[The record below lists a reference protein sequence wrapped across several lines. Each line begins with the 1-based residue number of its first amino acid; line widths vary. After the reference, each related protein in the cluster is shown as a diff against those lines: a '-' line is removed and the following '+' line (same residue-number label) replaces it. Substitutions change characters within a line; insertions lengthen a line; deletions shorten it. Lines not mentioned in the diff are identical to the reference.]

1 MANPQHTEGQTNS
14 PSECYNNAP
23 YQCSDHNTP
32 VQSPSALNSP
42 NLHQTVPTQHN
53 SPVDHAANLDQT
65 LSNQS
70 RSNQPTTDQ
79 LKYGEPLENSFM
91 QNQPVHNSPLQD
103 LPCQSGPNAKQPVIP
118 LQANVPIMKPEKNE
132 MTFNEVMREA
142 DEAMQKA
149 NEARGEADEVMR
161 EADEAMQKANEFMD
175 STNNTDWKVTEEELE
190 AYEQFEKSLQHD
202 ANHVP
207 EVIDQIQAIPNSKY
221 LVHEKYDCV
230 EAERVAKETH
240 EEVVRMLS
248 SLKQP
253 KLRTQESGVAKTSKP
268 AQRVA
273 QSEGDDM
280 QPMPTSKSS
289 SSIHS
294 DKIQNNS
301 QTEGKPPPKE
311 AVQTP
316 TTTF

>member
-1 MANPQHTEGQTNS
+1 MANPQYTEGQTNS

-149 NEARGEADEVMR
+149 
-161 EADEAMQKANEFMD
+161 KEFMD

-230 EAERVAKETH
+230 EAEKAAKETH
-240 EEVVRMLS
+240 EEVARMLS
-248 SLKQP
+248 NLKQP

>member
-149 NEARGEADEVMR
+149 NE
-161 EADEAMQKANEFMD
+161 FMD

-230 EAERVAKETH
+230 EAEKAAKETH

-248 SLKQP
+248 NLKQP

-301 QTEGKPPPKE
+301 QTKE
-311 AVQTP
+311 SRHRRRRSRLRRQPFDQTVLDNDEDRE
-316 TTTF
+316 

>member
-149 NEARGEADEVMR
+149 NE
-161 EADEAMQKANEFMD
+161 FMD

-230 EAERVAKETH
+230 EAEKAAKETH

>member
-149 NEARGEADEVMR
+149 
-161 EADEAMQKANEFMD
+161 KEFMD

-230 EAERVAKETH
+230 EAEKAAKETH
-240 EEVVRMLS
+240 EEVARMLS
-248 SLKQP
+248 NLKQP

-280 QPMPTSKSS
+280 QPIPTSKSS

-301 QTEGKPPPKE
+301 QTKE
-311 AVQTP
+311 SRHRRRRSRLRRQPFDQTVLDNDEDRE
-316 TTTF
+316 

>member
-132 MTFNEVMREA
+132 ITFNEVMR
-142 DEAMQKA
+142 K
-149 NEARGEADEVMR
+149 
-161 EADEAMQKANEFMD
+161 ADEAMQKANEFMD

-230 EAERVAKETH
+230 EAEKAAKETH
-240 EEVVRMLS
+240 EEVARMLS
-248 SLKQP
+248 NLKQP

-268 AQRVA
+268 AQRVT

-301 QTEGKPPPKE
+301 QTKE
-311 AVQTP
+311 SRHRRRRSRLRRQPFDQTVLDNDEDRE
-316 TTTF
+316 

>member
-14 PSECYNNAP
+14 SSECYKNAP

-132 MTFNEVMREA
+132 ITFNEVMRKA

-149 NEARGEADEVMR
+149 NEARGEAYEV
-161 EADEAMQKANEFMD
+161 MQKANEFMD

-230 EAERVAKETH
+230 EAEKAAKETH

-248 SLKQP
+248 NLKQP
-253 KLRTQESGVAKTSKP
+253 KLRTQESGVAKTPKP

-280 QPMPTSKSS
+280 QPMLTSKSS

>member
-132 MTFNEVMREA
+132 ITFN
-142 DEAMQKA
+142 
-149 NEARGEADEVMR
+149 EVMR

-230 EAERVAKETH
+230 EAEKAAKETH

-248 SLKQP
+248 NLKQP

>member
-1 MANPQHTEGQTNS
+1 MANPQYTEGQTNS

-149 NEARGEADEVMR
+149 NE
-161 EADEAMQKANEFMD
+161 FMD

-230 EAERVAKETH
+230 EAEKAAKETH
-240 EEVVRMLS
+240 EEVARMLS
-248 SLKQP
+248 NLKQP

>member
-132 MTFNEVMREA
+132 ITFNEVMR
-142 DEAMQKA
+142 K
-149 NEARGEADEVMR
+149 
-161 EADEAMQKANEFMD
+161 ADEAMQKANEFMD

-230 EAERVAKETH
+230 EAEKAAKETH
-240 EEVVRMLS
+240 EEVARMLS
-248 SLKQP
+248 NLKQP

-301 QTEGKPPPKE
+301 QTKE
-311 AVQTP
+311 SRHRRRRSRLRRQPFDQTVLDNDEDRE
-316 TTTF
+316 

>member
-1 MANPQHTEGQTNS
+1 
-14 PSECYNNAP
+14 
-23 YQCSDHNTP
+23 
-32 VQSPSALNSP
+32 
-42 NLHQTVPTQHN
+42 
-53 SPVDHAANLDQT
+53 
-65 LSNQS
+65 
-70 RSNQPTTDQ
+70 
-79 LKYGEPLENSFM
+79 M

-132 MTFNEVMREA
+132 MTFN
-142 DEAMQKA
+142 
-149 NEARGEADEVMR
+149 EVMR

-240 EEVVRMLS
+240 EEVARMLS
-248 SLKQP
+248 NLKQP

>member
-1 MANPQHTEGQTNS
+1 MANPQYTEGQTNS

-149 NEARGEADEVMR
+149 
-161 EADEAMQKANEFMD
+161 KEFMD

-230 EAERVAKETH
+230 EAEKAAKETH
-240 EEVVRMLS
+240 EEVARMLS
-248 SLKQP
+248 NLKQP

-301 QTEGKPPPKE
+301 QTKE
-311 AVQTP
+311 SRHRRRRSRLRRQPFDQTVLDNDEDRE
-316 TTTF
+316 

>member
-1 MANPQHTEGQTNS
+1 
-14 PSECYNNAP
+14 
-23 YQCSDHNTP
+23 
-32 VQSPSALNSP
+32 
-42 NLHQTVPTQHN
+42 
-53 SPVDHAANLDQT
+53 
-65 LSNQS
+65 
-70 RSNQPTTDQ
+70 
-79 LKYGEPLENSFM
+79 
-91 QNQPVHNSPLQD
+91 
-103 LPCQSGPNAKQPVIP
+103 
-118 LQANVPIMKPEKNE
+118 MKPEKSE

-149 NEARGEADEVMR
+149 
-161 EADEAMQKANEFMD
+161 KEFMD

-301 QTEGKPPPKE
+301 QTKE
-311 AVQTP
+311 SRHRRRRSRLRRQPFDQTVLDNDEDRE
-316 TTTF
+316 

>member
-149 NEARGEADEVMR
+149 NE
-161 EADEAMQKANEFMD
+161 FMD

-230 EAERVAKETH
+230 EAEKAAKETH
-240 EEVVRMLS
+240 EEVARMLS
-248 SLKQP
+248 NLKQP

>member
-1 MANPQHTEGQTNS
+1 
-14 PSECYNNAP
+14 
-23 YQCSDHNTP
+23 
-32 VQSPSALNSP
+32 
-42 NLHQTVPTQHN
+42 
-53 SPVDHAANLDQT
+53 
-65 LSNQS
+65 
-70 RSNQPTTDQ
+70 
-79 LKYGEPLENSFM
+79 M

-132 MTFNEVMREA
+132 MTFN
-142 DEAMQKA
+142 
-149 NEARGEADEVMR
+149 EVMR

-230 EAERVAKETH
+230 EAEKAAKETH
-240 EEVVRMLS
+240 EEVARMLS
-248 SLKQP
+248 NLKQP

-301 QTEGKPPPKE
+301 QTKE
-311 AVQTP
+311 SRHRRRRSRLRRQPFDQTVLDNDEDRE
-316 TTTF
+316 

>member
-132 MTFNEVMREA
+132 MTFN
-142 DEAMQKA
+142 
-149 NEARGEADEVMR
+149 EVMR

>member
-149 NEARGEADEVMR
+149 
-161 EADEAMQKANEFMD
+161 KEFMD

-230 EAERVAKETH
+230 EAEKAAKETH
-240 EEVVRMLS
+240 EEVARMLS
-248 SLKQP
+248 NLKQP